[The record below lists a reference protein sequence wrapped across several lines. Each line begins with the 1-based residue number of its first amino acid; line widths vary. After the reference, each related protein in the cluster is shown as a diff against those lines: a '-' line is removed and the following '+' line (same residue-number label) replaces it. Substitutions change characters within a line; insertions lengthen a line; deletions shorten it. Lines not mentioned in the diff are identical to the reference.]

1 MVVMEQHSVLI
12 VEKDSGFARTLAQ
25 ALISGSEGMCQV
37 ELCPSAENAYRLLE
51 ERHFDALISS
61 FHLPGEDGL
70 SLINCVQGQ
79 DPAIGTILLA
89 DADCPETLVMPK
101 AGNQH
106 CLTQPFDM
114 LDFLLT
120 VQQVLSPDE
129 DWNTGQQGFSLLI
142 LEDDEGLRRIY
153 SLALSKFEG
162 CQIDEAATL
171 EQARSLLDTRD
182 YDILISDMRIGRE
195 RATDIL
201 DQYKQRF
208 EDHGTKIV
216 MCSAFGQYR
225 NLPEDVDHFLEKPIS
240 VDKLVNLV
248 GELVGIQ
255 ANDNKE

>member
-1 MVVMEQHSVLI
+1 MEQHSVLI